1 MLPCRGSLAAV
12 RLVAMLA
19 AAVLAA
25 GCAAGQTAP
34 ARPGSS
40 GGLAVG
46 ATSFPAGQ
54 RPAPPEVSGT
64 SLTGAPLRLRDY
76 RGRVVVL
83 NFWASWCVPCRSEAP
98 VLARLWRG
106 YQSRGVQFAGVD
118 VRDGRAQAK
127 AFERGFGIGYPSL
140 YDPSARM
147 ELAFGRVIPPAIPD
161 TLILDRNGEIAGRII
176 GPVTYAG
183 LNRLIDQALGGLP
196 LATARAGCRPRRCTE
211 RRIRGCTSGR
221 PGTC

>member
-106 YQSRGVQFAGVD
+106 YQSRD
-118 VRDGRAQAK
+118 TPVRHH
-127 AFERGFGIGYPSL
+127 
-140 YDPSARM
+140 
-147 ELAFGRVIPPAIPD
+147 PAVVRRSTI
-161 TLILDRNGEIAGRII
+161 
-176 GPVTYAG
+176 V
-183 LNRLIDQALGGLP
+183 RLLGDD
-196 LATARAGCRPRRCTE
+196 RPRTPALAAVLEAARLPAPRSRWRWPALCCA
-211 RRIRGCTSGR
+211 R
-221 PGTC
+221 